1 MSPERASAPRLRAL
15 PGLDARTPPGESPL
29 PFEAGTV
36 DHRRARI
43 LAATAEQVATRGYH
57 ATTLEQIV
65 RRARVGW
72 PVFYK
77 RFADKEAAFLALFE
91 ETAGAALD
99 LMRDAAEQAEEPW
112 PRAVAAAL
120 RVLFDGIAA
129 HPNRARA
136 CLVEV
141 LTVGPAAV
149 TRYERALQGMRPLLL
164 PGRDLNPRAAELS
177 DTLEDTL
184 AGGVVWIAY
193 QRLIAGEADRIPAL
207 LPETLEFVLLP
218 YLGEEETGRAVK
230 RFGAPDGAARL

>member
-1 MSPERASAPRLRAL
+1 MSPDRASAPQLRPL
-15 PGLDARTPPGESPL
+15 PGLSARTPPGEAPL
-29 PFEAGTV
+29 PLEAGAA
-36 DHRRARI
+36 DPRRARI
-43 LAATAEQVATRGYH
+43 LAATAELVAARGYH

-91 ETAGAALD
+91 ETADAALE
-99 LMRDAAEQAEEPW
+99 LMRDAAEQAAEPW
-112 PRAVAAAL
+112 PHVVAAAL
-120 RVLFDGIAA
+120 RALFTAIAA
-129 HPNRARA
+129 HPVRARA

-141 LTVGPAAV
+141 LTVGPVAV
-149 TRYERALQGMRPLLL
+149 ARYEHAMQGLRPLLL
-164 PGRDLNPRAAELS
+164 PGRALNPRAAELS

-193 QRLIAGEADRIPAL
+193 QRLVAGEASRIPSL

-218 YLGEEETGRAVK
+218 YLGEEETARAVE
-230 RFGAPDGAARL
+230 RFGAPVGPARP